1 VVTEQAARRPI
12 GTGRSADVFDIG
24 GGRVLRSYRDG
35 RPAEWVAR
43 EAEVMA
49 HARAHG
55 VPVPEVFEVSGVDIV
70 MERLSGPT
78 MLDVLTSHPWLLWS
92 HARLLARL
100 HARVHEVP
108 ALPWLRKPFGTEPQP
123 GPAEADS
130 VSAASPSAETDMVP
144 VLLHCDLH
152 PQNVI
157 LTSRG
162 PRLIDWEGAAQG
174 SPAADIAMTWAIVAF
189 SDVPGS
195 PAEALVGHVFQG
207 LFGRAFLHAAGLA
220 PGSRSGPA
228 GREWLAAGITN
239 RLGDPHLHETETT
252 RLRQAL
258 RRLG

>member
-1 VVTEQAARRPI
+1 VTEQAARKPI

-35 RPAEWVAR
+35 RPPEWVAR

-55 VPVPEVFEVSGVDIV
+55 VPIPEVFEVSGTDIV
-70 MERLSGPT
+70 MERVSGPT
-78 MLDVLTSHPWLLWS
+78 MLDVLTSRPWLLWS

-100 HARVHEVP
+100 HAQVHAVP
-108 ALPWLRKPFGTEPQP
+108 ALPWLRPSFGPEPRPELP
-123 GPAEADS
+123 GPGSVPAASPPAEAG
-130 VSAASPSAETDMVP
+130 ALP

-162 PRLIDWEGAAQG
+162 PQLIDWEGAAQG
-174 SPAADIAMTWAIVAF
+174 SASADIAMTWTIIAF

-195 PAEALVGHVFQG
+195 RAEVLVGHLFQG
-207 LFGRAFLHAAGLA
+207 LLARAFLRAASQA
-220 PGSRSGPA
+220 PGSRSGLA
-228 GREWLAAGITN
+228 SREWLAAGLKN
-239 RLGDPHLHETETT
+239 RLTDPHLHETETT
-252 RLRQAL
+252 RLRKAL